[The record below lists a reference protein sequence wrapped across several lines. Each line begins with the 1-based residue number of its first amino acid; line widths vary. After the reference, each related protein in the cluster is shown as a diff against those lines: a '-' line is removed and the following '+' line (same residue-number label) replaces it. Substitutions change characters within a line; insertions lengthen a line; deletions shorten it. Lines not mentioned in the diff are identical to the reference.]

1 MKMGEFPDWREA
13 SEAATGGP
21 LQGIKVIELAHV
33 MAGPTCARMLADMGA
48 DVIKVEKVPGGD
60 DTRRDTVPGEV
71 DDQSSHAFMMMNR
84 NKRGVAINLKTPAGR
99 AVLRRLLET
108 ADVLIENYRHDT
120 MAKLGLGWDDLKT
133 EFPRLVYC
141 AVSGFGRSGP
151 YAERGGFDLIAQGMT
166 GLMSI
171 TGTEDSCA
179 PVKVGPPITDIAA
192 GVLAAMGVTAALYA
206 RQRTG
211 RGQFV
216 DTSLLEAGV
225 IFTYW
230 HSAMTF
236 ATGNSPGPLG
246 SAHPL
251 SAPYQAYRTSD
262 GWITLGAASEANWRR
277 LAAECGYPGLGEDP
291 RFADNAGRMANKAA
305 LDSVLEPVF
314 RSRTSRDWL
323 AALEAIGVPAGPI
336 MTVPE
341 MHRDPQVIAR
351 QMVPTLEHP
360 RRGAVPT
367 IGFPVKFSDTPVE
380 IRRAAPDYGEHTTEV
395 MLQHGFSEAEI
406 SRLSAAG
413 DVLTALS
420 EGDRHQ

>member
-1 MKMGEFPDWREA
+1 MTMNEFPQGHAA
-13 SEAATGGP
+13 SKAGAGGP
-21 LQGIKVIELAHV
+21 LQGVKVIELAHV
-33 MAGPTCARMLADMGA
+33 MAGPTCGRMLADMGA

-60 DTRRDTVPGEV
+60 DTRRDIVPGEA

-84 NKRGVAINLKTPAGR
+84 NKRGVAINLKTPSGR

-120 MAKLGLGWDDLKT
+120 MARLGLGWDDLKT
-133 EFPRLVYC
+133 EFPRLIYC

-151 YAERGGFDLIAQGMT
+151 YAERAGFDLIAQGMT

-171 TGTEDSCA
+171 TGEEDARA

-192 GVLAAMGVTAALYA
+192 GLLAAMGVTAALFA
-206 RQRTG
+206 RQTTG

-230 HSAMTF
+230 HSAMAF
-236 ATGNSPGPLG
+236 ATGSCPGPLG

-251 SAPYQAYRTSD
+251 STPYQAYRTAD
-262 GWITLGAASEANWRR
+262 GWITLGAASESNWRR
-277 LAAECGYPGLGEDP
+277 FAVESGYPALAEDA
-291 RFADNAGRMANKAA
+291 RFADNASRMANKAA
-305 LDSVLEPVF
+305 LDSVLEPIF
-314 RSRTSRDWL
+314 RSRSTVDWL
-323 AALEAIGVPAGPI
+323 SVLEAIGVPAGPI
-336 MTVPE
+336 MTVSE
-341 MHRDPQVIAR
+341 MHKDPQVVAR

-367 IGFPVKFSDTPVE
+367 IGFPIKFSDTPVE
-380 IRRAAPDYGEHTTEV
+380 IRRAAPDYGQHTAEV
-395 MLQHGFSEAEI
+395 MRQHGFSAAEI
-406 SRLSAAG
+406 SRLSTSG
-413 DVLTALS
+413 DVLTGA
-420 EGDRHQ
+420 EGN